1 MKTQEKVIVRFPP
14 SPTGLVH
21 MGSVRTALYNYIFA
35 KQNNGHF
42 LLRMED
48 TDKERSKSEYEEDI
62 YDSLKWLGFTHDG
75 PILKQ
80 SERTEIYKNKI
91 QELISLGSA
100 YISHETEGENREVVR
115 FRNPGGKIKF
125 TDLIRG
131 EVEIDVSDLKDFIIA
146 KNINEPVYHLA
157 VVIDDLECG
166 VTHIIRGEDHISNTP
181 RQILILEALGG
192 KRPIY
197 AHLPLVLAEDKTKL
211 SKRKHGAMVSLRYY
225 RDLGYERDAIL
236 NFVAMIGWNPGT
248 DQEVFSLE
256 ELIQTFDLSKV
267 QKKGGVFNVEKLN
280 WLNREHILKQNTDT
294 QISNFKNQIA
304 KTKWAGHKKLTDQNF
319 FESFF
324 KLVLDRIHRWG
335 EVSEL
340 LEAGEYDYLF
350 ESPILDIE
358 KICWK
363 GQSKDSAK
371 NNLQNILQI
380 IESTCLPTRQGI
392 MNYELCKKEIMEL
405 ADKDG
410 KGEILWPL
418 RYALSGREKS
428 PDPIS
433 LIKILGPEEVTNRVL
448 KAIEKL
454 SN

>member
-14 SPTGLVH
+14 SPTGLMH

-35 KQNNGHF
+35 KQNLGHF

-48 TDKERSKSEYEEDI
+48 TDKERSKKEYEDDI
-62 YDSLKWLGFTHDG
+62 YDSLKWLGFAHEG

-91 QELISLGSA
+91 QELISKGSA
-100 YISHETEGENREVVR
+100 YISQETEGENREVVR

-157 VVIDDLECG
+157 VVIDDLESG

-192 KRPIY
+192 ERPIY
-197 AHLPLVLAEDKTKL
+197 AHLPLVLAEDKSKL
-211 SKRKHGAMVSLRYY
+211 SKRKHGAMVSLKYY

-256 ELIQTFDLSKV
+256 ELIEVFDLSKV
-267 QKKGGVFNVEKLN
+267 QKKGGIFNIEKLN
-280 WLNREHILKQNTDT
+280 WLNREHILRQSADT
-294 QISNFKNQIA
+294 QISNFKTQIA
-304 KTKWAGHKKLTDQNF
+304 KTKYADDKKLADQNF

-350 ESPILDIE
+350 EAPSLDIE
-358 KICWK
+358 RICWK
-363 GQSKDSAK
+363 GQSKESAK
-371 NNLQNILQI
+371 ENLEKILGI
-380 IESTCLPTRQGI
+380 LGEFSEGETFEADFLRSRLRKIE
-392 MNYELCKKEIMEL
+392 EL
-405 ADKDG
+405 AEKEG
-410 KGEILWPL
+410 KGNIFWPL

-428 PDPIS
+428 PDPKT
-433 LIKILGPEEVTNRVL
+433 LIDLIGLEETKLRVL
-448 KAIEKL
+448 KAIHML
-454 SN
+454 